1 MNPRRRAWLQAL
13 SAPALALPNRWVQG
27 KANDSDDVVSPQRAL
42 RFPRDHGAHLGAAIE
57 WWYATGWL
65 DRGGGDLLGFQ
76 LTFFRSRVDLLGP
89 APAMAALARDA
100 SQSASSNGARIA
112 LPNLTLTAP
121 HTAVPD
127 TTLHPPQA
135 GRLVPRQLLFG
146 HAALTELRTG
156 RHRHAQRLTRWSG
169 QASGSGAQAALHDT
183 DLRLGAWRLSR
194 SQPGAASRYLARLAA
209 PEAGFT
215 LDLQLDATQPV
226 LLQGAAG
233 YSRKGP
239 AGATAAAPLPQASH
253 YYTQPQMA
261 VRAQLTLQG
270 RSEALSGRAWLD
282 HEWSDHLLPPQA
294 VGWDWIG
301 INLSDG
307 GALTAFVLR
316 AADGRAVW
324 AGGSHRAGPD
334 AGLGAGAWA
343 SAGAGSGAG
352 SSPASGQRRA
362 DELAALPAP
371 RNFASHEVAFT
382 PLRTWRSPSSGAH
395 YPVRWR
401 VATPVGTFELEALLD
416 AQELDSRA
424 STGAIYWEGLAELRD
439 GAGRRVGLGYLE
451 MTGRAAPLR
460 LG

>member
-1 MNPRRRAWLQAL
+1 MNPRRRAWLQGL
-13 SAPALALPNRWVQG
+13 SAPALALPDRWVQG
-27 KANDSDDVVSPQRAL
+27 KVGEPDPTAAKALAGVPVQAPRPAVQAPNASDDAVSPQRAL
-42 RFPRDHGAHLGAAIE
+42 RFPRDHGAHPGARIE

-65 DRGGGDLLGFQ
+65 DRGSGNLLGFQ
-76 LTFFRSRVDLLGP
+76 LTFFRSRVDLPGV
-89 APAMAALARDA
+89 ASAMAGGIQTAAHA
-100 SQSASSNGARIA
+100 S
-112 LPNLTLTAP
+112 
-121 HTAVPD
+121 
-127 TTLHPPQA
+127 PQT

-146 HAALTELRTG
+146 HAALTELRAG

-169 QASGSGAQAALHDT
+169 QPSGSGAQAALHDT
-183 DLRLGAWRLSR
+183 NLRLGAWRLSR
-194 SQPGAASRYLARLAA
+194 SEPVTASRYLARLAA

-226 LLQGAAG
+226 LLQGTAG
-233 YSRKGP
+233 YSLKGP
-239 AGATAAAPLPQASH
+239 TEATAGATAAAPLPQASH

-261 VRAQLTLQG
+261 VDAQLTLQG
-270 RSEALSGRAWLD
+270 RTEALGGRAWLD

-316 AADGRAVW
+316 TTGGRALW

-334 AGLGAGAWA
+334 PG
-343 SAGAGSGAG
+343 AGAGSNLG
-352 SSPASGQRRA
+352 SGHRRSA
-362 DELAALPAP
+362 DPAALPAP
-371 RNFASHEVAFT
+371 RNFASREVVFT